1 MSLIFH
7 HLVQRDLRVV
17 LHYYEEA
24 GGIPLADRFFSELE
38 LLTQEIEKNPTKFH
52 KIHGE
57 IRRANMA
64 QFPYHLLFR
73 CDQDPIRILILRHH
87 KQRPELGLGRN

>member
-7 HLVQRDLRVV
+7 HLVQRDLRIV
-17 LHYYEEA
+17 LRYYEEE
-24 GGIPLADRFFSELE
+24 GGILLGDRFFSELE
-38 LLTQEIEKNPTKFH
+38 RLTQEIQENPTKFH
-52 KIHGE
+52 IIHGE

-73 CDQDPIRILILRHH
+73 CDGDKIRVLILRHH
-87 KQRPELGLGRN
+87 KRNPELGLGRK

>member
-7 HLVQRDLRVV
+7 HLVQRDLRLV
-17 LHYYEEA
+17 LHYYEEE

-87 KQRPELGLGRN
+87 KQRPKLGLGPN